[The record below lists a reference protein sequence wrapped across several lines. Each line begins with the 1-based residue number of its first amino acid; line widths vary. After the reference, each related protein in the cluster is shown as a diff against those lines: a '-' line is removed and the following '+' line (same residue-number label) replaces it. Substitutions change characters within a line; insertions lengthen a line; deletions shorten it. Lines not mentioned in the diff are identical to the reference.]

1 MLTITVQGLEMWDEE
16 KERFLNEESFQLDLE
31 HSLIS
36 LSKWESKFEKAFLS
50 DSEKSQEEMLW
61 YIYFMIIPPGVALE
75 KLSMMSAR
83 NLQDLIPFEKLARLS
98 AENLKEINEYID
110 SKQTATTF
118 REEPKKKG
126 RPEKITAELIYYW
139 MLSFNIPAEFKFWH
153 LNQLFALIR
162 IFGIKQSKPT
172 GKKVSRQEMAENNRR
187 LNEERRAR
195 LGTNG

>member
-1 MLTITVQGLEMWDEE
+1 MLTITVQGLEMWDEV
-16 KERFLNEESFQLDLE
+16 KERFSDEKPFQLNLE

-61 YIYFMIIPPGVALE
+61 YIYFMIIPPEV
-75 KLSMMSAR
+75 
-83 NLQDLIPFEKLARLS
+83 PFEKLSRLS
-98 AENLKEINEYID
+98 AENLQTINEYID

-118 REEPKKKG
+118 REETKKKG

-139 MLSFNIPAEFKFWH
+139 MLSFNIPHEFATWH
-153 LNQLFALIR
+153 LNRLFALIR
-162 IFGIKQSKPT
+162 IFGVKQSKHS
-172 GKKVSRQEMAENNRR
+172 GRKMSRQELAENNRK
-187 LNEERRAR
+187 LNEERRAK

>member
-16 KERFLNEESFQLDLE
+16 KELFSDEEPFQLNLE

-36 LSKWESKFEKAFLS
+36 LSKWETKFEKAFLS

-61 YIYFMIIPPGVALE
+61 YIYFMIIPPGVSFE
-75 KLSMMSAR
+75 KLS
-83 NLQDLIPFEKLARLS
+83 RLS
-98 AENLKEINEYID
+98 VENLKAIHEYID

-139 MLSFNIPAEFKFWH
+139 MYSFGIPNEWENKH
-153 LNQLFALIR
+153 LNKLFALIR
-162 IFGIKQSKPT
+162 IFGVKQGKQSG
-172 GKKVSRQEMAENNRR
+172 GKKLSRQEIAENNRK
-187 LNEERRAR
+187 LNEERRAK
-195 LGTNG
+195 LGTSG